1 MKNVVV
7 AVAVSFALHACLAVA
22 LAFGLPADSAPDVA
36 VTLDLAHV
44 ELSFA
49 EQEDDTASAAAPGS
63 SAAPADRPPR
73 QPAPE
78 PPSPDRPAPSERADS
93 PEAPDAPE
101 DPSVPAVPEPPE
113 QMETPQA
120 MPSQEATPVA
130 PRQAKVDAPPRPRT
144 NIRPDYPKAARERGE
159 QGDVLLEISVG
170 AEGNVDDVAVVSSS
184 GFAEL
189 DEAAA
194 RAARRARFAPAKSG
208 GRPVASRA
216 RLKLEFKLK

>member
-7 AVAVSFALHACLAVA
+7 AVAVSIALHAFLAVA
-22 LAFGLPADSAPDVA
+22 LAFGVPADSAPDVA
-36 VTLDLAHV
+36 VALDLAHV

-49 EQEDDTASAAAPGS
+49 EEENDTASAATPGP
-63 SAAPADRPPR
+63 SAAPVDRPPR

-93 PEAPDAPE
+93 PEAPDAPA
-101 DPSVPAVPEPPE
+101 DPPVPSVPEPPE
-113 QMETPQA
+113 QMEAPQP
-120 MPSQEATPVA
+120 MPSQEAALIA

-144 NIRPDYPKAARERGE
+144 NIRPDYPRDARERGE
-159 QGDVLLEISVG
+159 QGDVVLEISVD
-170 AEGNVDDVAVVSSS
+170 AEGDVDGVAVVSSS
-184 GFAEL
+184 GFAGL
-189 DEAAA
+189 DEAAS
-194 RAARRARFAPAKSG
+194 RAVWRARFAPAKIG